1 MNHDPDGYQPRHAD
15 MLRRAHADSIRRQRV
30 ERLLVESHEVSILM
44 TEGPAEAPLEL
55 EQEGADR
62 MWLRRGEDGK
72 VISAWALPLLCTM
85 RGVDVEG
92 LA

>member
-1 MNHDPDGYQPRHAD
+1 MTHDPDGYKLGNAD

-44 TEGPAEAPLEL
+44 TESPAEMPLEL
-55 EQEGADR
+55 EQQGDR
-62 MWLRRGEDGK
+62 TWLRRGEDGK